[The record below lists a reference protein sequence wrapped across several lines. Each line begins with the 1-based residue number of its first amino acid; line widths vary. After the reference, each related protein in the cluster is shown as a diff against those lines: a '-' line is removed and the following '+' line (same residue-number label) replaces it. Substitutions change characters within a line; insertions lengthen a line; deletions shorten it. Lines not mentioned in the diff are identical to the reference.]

1 MAEPAQ
7 KLLIKQ
13 ADGSRLE
20 LCSVPGMMSY
30 LEVEDAGG
38 ISVRL
43 DLATVEAKLISGFL
57 AEADV

>member
-1 MAEPAQ
+1 
-7 KLLIKQ
+7 
-13 ADGSRLE
+13 
-20 LCSVPGMMSY
+20 MMSY